1 MKIFNQFKWYLVV
14 AVLNTFLILPV
25 TLAAQS
31 HSVRGEVTDKV
42 TGNPLPGV
50 SVGVKGSN
58 NGAVTDAH
66 GRFNL
71 SEVTGDATLV
81 VSSVGYTALQV
92 AVNNRSEVKVALT
105 KSAEDLN
112 EVVVVGYGTQKR
124 KDITGSV
131 SSLDEK
137 RLQDLPN
144 NNFISAMEGAVP
156 GMNISLTSA
165 DAEGNNNSIDI
176 RGPNSI
182 AASNKPLVVV
192 DGVAYDGGISDIN
205 PMDIASIDILKDA
218 TSAAIYGSRA
228 SNGVILITTKKG
240 TLGKPVISYSASYGV
255 QKIAN
260 LPDIL
265 SPEQFYQFK
274 QTRDPSAMTLS
285 EQAIY
290 DSKDF
295 TNWLGLATRTGSRQQ
310 HTLSVRGGTENVKYY
325 VSADYLDVQGIAVND
340 DFKRATLRL
349 NLSVNVTSWLTYGT
363 NTQLQ
368 FEDRSGLPANFS
380 GNYGAWLFNPLT
392 HAYDSTG
399 HQAIYPWP
407 EDIFFHNPLEPILAD
422 NKDYTYGLITNN
434 YLNVNFP
441 FLKGLS
447 YKLNTG
453 VNVRSGFDDTYYG
466 RNTATGYETQGSMD
480 HSSSLNNYYVIE
492 NILSFNRDFGKH
504 HIDFTGL
511 YSYEYTNVKTNTLH
525 AEGFPNDV
533 LTYYQ
538 ANVALLMQPNASYS
552 QNQLISQMARV
563 NYSYNDK
570 YLLTVTG
577 RRDGFSGFGADT
589 KYGLF
594 PSAALGWNMINEPFM
609 DGVKDLVSNLKLRVS
624 YGSNGNQ
631 AVGDYETLAQLSS
644 RPYVD
649 GSTTAPGYI
658 PSSLANPNLGWEI
671 TNTAN
676 VGIDFGL
683 FNGRLS
689 GSVDAYSSK
698 THDLL
703 MSRRIPAMNGVR
715 TVTQNVGKTSNK
727 GMELGLNS
735 VNIQSHDFTWTTNG
749 NISFNRNK
757 IVALYYAG
765 AQSDTANGWFIG
777 YPIDVNFSYV
787 YDGVFQQGDDIKN
800 SAQPKAEPGYAKI
813 KDLNHDGQI
822 TPEGDRTIVGSRQPS
837 FVWGMGNTLTYKD
850 LSLYIFVQGVEGTSR
865 SNSLLTDN
873 NVQSGVRYNTTVK
886 NWWTPDNPTNEFYA
900 NAVNATMGYTIPMY
914 QSDAFIRVKDISL
927 SYNFPA
933 ATLERLR
940 LSRLRLYLE
949 ARNLFTFTKW
959 TGLDP
964 ELDSQ
969 TGMPLQK
976 EYQVG
981 LDISL

>member
-1 MKIFNQFKWYLVV
+1 MNIFNHFKRCVLYAVFNACLV
-14 AVLNTFLILPV
+14 LPV

-31 HSVRGEVTDKV
+31 QSVKGVVSDKV
-42 TGNPLPGV
+42 TGDPLAGV
-50 SVGVKGSN
+50 SVGLKGSN
-58 NGAVTDAH
+58 NGSVTDGD
-66 GRFNL
+66 GRFSL
-71 SEVTGDATLV
+71 TGISGDGVLII
-81 VSSVGYTALQV
+81 SSVGYSTLEV
-92 AVNNRSEVKVALT
+92 PINNRPEIQVSLA

-131 SSLDEK
+131 ASLDEK
-137 RLQDLPN
+137 RLQDIPN

-156 GMNISLTSA
+156 GMNISLSSA

-182 AASNKPLVVV
+182 KAGNKPLLIV
-192 DGVAYDGGISDIN
+192 DGISYDGSISDIN
-205 PMDIASIDILKDA
+205 PQDIASIDILKDA

-240 TLGKPVISYSASYGV
+240 IVGKPVISYSGSYGI
-255 QKIAN
+255 QKISN

-265 SPEQFYQFK
+265 TPGEFYEFK
-274 QTRDPSAMTLS
+274 ETREPGKMTLS
-285 EQAIY
+285 EQAVY
-290 DSKDF
+290 DSGNFAD
-295 TNWLGLATRTGSRQQ
+295 WLGLATRTGSRQQ
-310 HTLSVRGGTENVKYY
+310 HTLSVRGGTERVKYY
-325 VSADYLDVQGIAVND
+325 ISADYLGVKGIAVND
-340 DFKRATLRL
+340 DFKRASLRA
-349 NLSVNVTSWLTYGT
+349 NLSLKVTDWLTYGT
-363 NTQLQ
+363 NTQLL
-368 FEDRSGLPANFS
+368 FADRSGLEAHFS
-380 GNYGAWLFNPLT
+380 GQYGAWRFNPLT
-392 HAYDSTG
+392 SPYDSAGKYT
-399 HQAIYPWP
+399 IYPWP
-407 EDIFFHNPLEPILAD
+407 EDIFFHNPMEPTLAS

-434 YLNVNFP
+434 YLEVDFP

-447 YKLNTG
+447 YRLNTG
-453 VNVRSGFDDTYYG
+453 VNVRSAFKDTYYG
-466 RNTATGYETQGSMD
+466 RNTTTGYQTQGSMD
-480 HSSSLNNYYVIE
+480 QSTSLNNYYVVE

-504 HIDFTGL
+504 HVDFTGL
-511 YSYEYTNVKTNTLH
+511 YSYEYTNGKSNSLH

-538 ANVALLMQPNASYS
+538 ASVALLVQPEASYS

-570 YLLTVTG
+570 YLLTITG

-589 KYGLF
+589 KYGFF
-594 PSAALGWNMINEPFM
+594 PSAALGWNITNESFM
-609 DGVKDLVSNLKLRVS
+609 EGIKNVLSNLKLRVS

-631 AVGDYETLAQLSS
+631 AVGDYETLAKLSS
-644 RPYVD
+644 RPYIN

-658 PSSLANPNLGWEI
+658 PSTLANPDLGWET

-676 VGIDFGL
+676 VGIDFAL

-689 GSVDAYSSK
+689 GSLDAYSSK
-698 THDLL
+698 TKDLL
-703 MSRRIPAMNGVR
+703 MSRRIPAMNGIR
-715 TVTQNVGKTSNK
+715 TVTQNVGRTSNK
-727 GMELGLNS
+727 GVELGLKS
-735 VNIQSHDFTWTTNG
+735 VNVDSRDFTWTTNG

-765 AQSDTANGWFIG
+765 AKSDTANGWFIG
-777 YPIDVNFSYV
+777 YPVDVNFSYIF
-787 YDGVFQQGDDIKN
+787 DGVFQEGDDIKD
-800 SAQPKAEPGYAKI
+800 SPQPKAEPGYAKI
-813 KDLNHDGQI
+813 KDLNGDGQI
-822 TPEGDRTIVGSRQPS
+822 TPEGDRTIIGRREPT
-837 FVWGMGNTLTYKD
+837 FVWGLGNTFRYKD

-900 NAVNATMGYTIPMY
+900 NVVGATMGYTVPIY
-914 QSDAFIRVKDISL
+914 QSDAYVRVRDISL
-927 SYNFPA
+927 SYNFPT
-933 ATLERLR
+933 TLI
-940 LSRLRLYLE
+940 SRLKLSKLRVYLN
-949 ARNLFTFTKW
+949 ARNMFTFTKW

-964 ELDSQ
+964 EIGDQ
-969 TGMPLQK
+969 TGIPLQK

>member
-1 MKIFNQFKWYLVV
+1 
-14 AVLNTFLILPV
+14 
-25 TLAAQS
+25 
-31 HSVRGEVTDKV
+31 
-42 TGNPLPGV
+42 
-50 SVGVKGSN
+50 
-58 NGAVTDAH
+58 
-66 GRFNL
+66 
-71 SEVTGDATLV
+71 
-81 VSSVGYTALQV
+81 
-92 AVNNRSEVKVALT
+92 
-105 KSAEDLN
+105 
-112 EVVVVGYGTQKR
+112 
-124 KDITGSV
+124 
-131 SSLDEK
+131 
-137 RLQDLPN
+137 
-144 NNFISAMEGAVP
+144 
-156 GMNISLTSA
+156 
-165 DAEGNNNSIDI
+165 
-176 RGPNSI
+176 
-182 AASNKPLVVV
+182 
-192 DGVAYDGGISDIN
+192 
-205 PMDIASIDILKDA
+205 
-218 TSAAIYGSRA
+218 
-228 SNGVILITTKKG
+228 
-240 TLGKPVISYSASYGV
+240 
-255 QKIAN
+255 
-260 LPDIL
+260 
-265 SPEQFYQFK
+265 
-274 QTRDPSAMTLS
+274 
-285 EQAIY
+285 
-290 DSKDF
+290 
-295 TNWLGLATRTGSRQQ
+295 
-310 HTLSVRGGTENVKYY
+310 
-325 VSADYLDVQGIAVND
+325 
-340 DFKRATLRL
+340 
-349 NLSVNVTSWLTYGT
+349 
-363 NTQLQ
+363 
-368 FEDRSGLPANFS
+368 
-380 GNYGAWLFNPLT
+380 
-392 HAYDSTG
+392 
-399 HQAIYPWP
+399 
-407 EDIFFHNPLEPILAD
+407 
-422 NKDYTYGLITNN
+422 
-434 YLNVNFP
+434 
-441 FLKGLS
+441 
-447 YKLNTG
+447 
-453 VNVRSGFDDTYYG
+453 
-466 RNTATGYETQGSMD
+466 
-480 HSSSLNNYYVIE
+480 
-492 NILSFNRDFGKH
+492 
-504 HIDFTGL
+504 
-511 YSYEYTNVKTNTLH
+511 
-525 AEGFPNDV
+525 

-538 ANVALLMQPNASYS
+538 ANVALLMQPDASYS
-552 QNQLISQMARV
+552 QDQLISQMARI

-589 KYGLF
+589 KYGFF
-594 PSAALGWNMINEPFM
+594 PSAALGWNITNEPFM
-609 DGVKDLVSNLKLRVS
+609 EGVKDVMSNLKLRLS
-624 YGSNGNQ
+624 YGGNGNQ

-658 PSSLANPNLGWEI
+658 PSTLANPDLGWET

-703 MSRRIPAMNGVR
+703 MSRRIPAMNGAR

-735 VNIQSHDFTWTTNG
+735 VNIQTHDFTWTTNG

-777 YPIDVNFSYV
+777 HPIDVNFSYV

-800 SAQPKAEPGYAKI
+800 SAQPKAEPGYAKV

-822 TPEGDRTIVGSRQPS
+822 TPEGDRTIVGSLQPS
-837 FVWGMGNTLTYKD
+837 FVWGMGNTLTYRD

-914 QSDAFIRVKDISL
+914 QSDAYIRVKDISL